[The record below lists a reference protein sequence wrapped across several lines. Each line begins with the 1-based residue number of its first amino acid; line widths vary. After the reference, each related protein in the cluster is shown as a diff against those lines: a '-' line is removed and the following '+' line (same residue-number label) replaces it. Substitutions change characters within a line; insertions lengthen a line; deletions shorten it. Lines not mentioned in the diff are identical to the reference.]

1 MEKNYKHPKMVNWY
15 EPRML
20 LSVGM
25 KAVISGTFGNYADR
39 RELEAALES
48 NADNEHEWKNIRN
61 EYCSKDDIWID
72 VISDTGDGFNST
84 FAIAKSV
91 AAPSLEFEYKDEND
105 QPKKVT
111 TQRGKILIFG
121 GDEVYPFP
129 TLSEYTNRFKIPCFC
144 FCRSC

>member
-1 MEKNYKHPKMVNWY
+1 MGKNYKQAKMVNWY

-48 NADNEHEWKNIRN
+48 NADNEHDWERLRN
-61 EYCSKDDIWID
+61 EYCTKDDIWID
-72 VISDTGDGFNST
+72 IVSDTGDGFNST

-91 AAPSLEFEYKDEND
+91 AASSLELEYKDDND
-105 QPKKVT
+105 QLQKVT
-111 TQRGKILIFG
+111 TQRGKILIF
-121 GDEVYPFP
+121 
-129 TLSEYTNRFKIPCFC
+129 
-144 FCRSC
+144 